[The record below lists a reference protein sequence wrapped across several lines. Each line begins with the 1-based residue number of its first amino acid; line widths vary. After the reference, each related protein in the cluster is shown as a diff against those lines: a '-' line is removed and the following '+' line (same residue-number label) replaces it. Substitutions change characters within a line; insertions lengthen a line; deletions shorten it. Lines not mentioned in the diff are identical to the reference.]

1 MHQHGLSGSQHGPR
15 WLTRPQTS
23 EETVVAIETVNI
35 PDNNHYRVL
44 SPDMAH
50 GQSPGPDNTMVPG
63 DSTGHTI
70 CLDPCDGTALSQH
83 GPGTSTQTLIAAG
96 PWTQTW
102 SLAASQ
108 ARMSSRPQ
116 VVMQSTQIGMPP
128 PHGQNGLCTPMW
140 PQVNAQTT
148 GPCMVPSRV
157 RSYRHQHRHLCLL
170 HGPETTWSLV
180 IVQTQTPP

>member
-1 MHQHGLSGSQHGPR
+1 M
-15 WLTRPQTS
+15 
-23 EETVVAIETVNI
+23 AIETVDI

-70 CLDPCDGTALSQH
+70 RPDPCDGTALSHHQVTTWAGDINTDSH
-83 GPGTSTQTLIAAG
+83 CGRIMDSDMVFGSISGPDVIMAPGSYAE
-96 PWTQTW
+96 
-102 SLAASQ
+102 
-108 ARMSSRPQ
+108 
-116 VVMQSTQIGMPP
+116 PP
-128 PHGQNGLCTPMW
+128 DWHVPHGQNGLCTPMW
-140 PQVNAQTT
+140 HQVDPQTT
-148 GPCMVPSRV
+148 GPCTVPSRV
-157 RSYRHQHRHLCLL
+157 RSRRHQHRHLCLL